1 MYEPIKIHVRQKELL
16 SKLEIRITSKMDMKK
31 LVEFSMTI
39 IEIAECF
46 GGKIIQDEVLENME
60 PNTIACVVLFE
71 TSSKAMSFERILEEY
86 C

>member
-1 MYEPIKIHVRQKELL
+1 MNEPIEIHVRQKELL
-16 SKLEIRITSKMDMKK
+16 SKLEIRITSKKDIKK
-31 LVEFSMTI
+31 LVEFSMII

-46 GGKIIQDEVLENME
+46 GGRVIQDEVLEDMK

-71 TSSKAMSFERILEEY
+71 TSSKAMSFARILEEY

>member
-16 SKLEIRITSKMDMKK
+16 SKLEIRITSKMDVKK

-46 GGKIIQDEVLENME
+46 GGKIIQDEVLEDME
-60 PNTIACVVLFE
+60 PNTIAYVVLFE